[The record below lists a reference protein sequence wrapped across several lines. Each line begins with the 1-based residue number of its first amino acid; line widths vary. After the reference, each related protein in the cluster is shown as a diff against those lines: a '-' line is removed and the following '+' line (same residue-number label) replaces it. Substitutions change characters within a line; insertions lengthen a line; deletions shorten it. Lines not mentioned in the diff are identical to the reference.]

1 MAFANDV
8 RRFTTLTAEAHNKIT
23 RVATLELFSG
33 VIRMTPVDTGRAR
46 GAWTAS
52 VGAPS
57 AAEPDRLDKSGGE
70 AIGEVET
77 KTPAG
82 AGQVTFLSN
91 NLHYI
96 EELERGSSSK
106 APEGMVTRSMDRVEK
121 MVEAAIRKHRV

>member
-1 MAFANDV
+1 MAFADDV
-8 RRFTTLTAEAHNKIT
+8 RRFAVKTAEAHNKIT

-46 GAWTAS
+46 GAWTTS

-57 AAEPDRLDKSGGE
+57 AADPDRLDKTGGE
-70 AIGEVET
+70 AIGEVEA
-77 KTPAG
+77 KTPDG

-91 NLHYI
+91 NLPYI
-96 EELERGSSSK
+96 DELERGSSSK

-121 MVEAAIRKHRV
+121 MVEAAIRKNKV